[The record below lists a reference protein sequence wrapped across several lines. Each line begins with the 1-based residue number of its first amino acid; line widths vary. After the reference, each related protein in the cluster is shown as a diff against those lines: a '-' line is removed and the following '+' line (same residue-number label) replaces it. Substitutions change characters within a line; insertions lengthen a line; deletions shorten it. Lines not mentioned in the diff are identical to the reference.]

1 MKCEKCSRYL
11 KKNRSTCAIEIMNG
25 QICLNF
31 VLIVKRIF
39 DTKNFTRLSHFSI
52 NSFFKLKN
60 KYYHAIKKIFKMSC
74 IEKFSINN
82 YYWSNFN
89 DTINFNF
96 RNTIFL
102 LRQIESTISSST
114 STVTSSK
121 LFAELVCWVCI
132 SPFILSTTRHGTRG
146 HFVKDEIRGYTNFF
160 FFFFFLSTRRFLRGW
175 KMQSEKLNVT
185 FKKEH
190 GSRLTFYEQ

>member
-1 MKCEKCSRYL
+1 MWKMFPLFEEKSINLC
-11 KKNRSTCAIEIMNG
+11 NRDNEWANLFKFCFNCQTHFWY
-25 QICLNF
+25 QKLH
-31 VLIVKRIF
+31 
-39 DTKNFTRLSHFSI
+39 TRLSHFSSI

-160 FFFFFLSTRRFLRGW
+160 FFFFPLRQTLFTRLENAVGKVERHL
-175 KMQSEKLNVT
+175 
-185 FKKEH
+185 
-190 GSRLTFYEQ
+190 